1 MHCSSVVIADRQP
14 VVLQGL
20 AKVLG
25 AHSGFNV
32 VASCS
37 DAVSCIES
45 IRKLAP
51 DLALLGTSMPGPT
64 ALEILAIFKSESL
77 STKLVFFTG
86 SLEQYQLLTSAAPGA
101 HGVIL
106 KDVEPEILLQSLR
119 QIARSHWLPRRRS
132 EQAQT
137 SNIAPGEKVPAL
149 LTERERQI
157 MRLVSE
163 GLSNKAIGRRLKIA
177 DGTIKVHLHN
187 IYQKLE
193 INTYQNVG
201 TNNRTLLTALAISQ
215 NDRGAYLLQ
224 SSSQQTLP
232 LHNPAANSAPNPS
245 PSSESRAPGESDRP
259 AALLPS
265 TFKPSKS

>member
-1 MHCSSVVIADRQP
+1 
-14 VVLQGL
+14 
-20 AKVLG
+20 
-25 AHSGFNV
+25 
-32 VASCS
+32 
-37 DAVSCIES
+37 
-45 IRKLAP
+45 
-51 DLALLGTSMPGPT
+51 
-64 ALEILAIFKSESL
+64 
-77 STKLVFFTG
+77 
-86 SLEQYQLLTSAAPGA
+86 
-101 HGVIL
+101 
-106 KDVEPEILLQSLR
+106 
-119 QIARSHWLPRRRS
+119 
-132 EQAQT
+132 
-137 SNIAPGEKVPAL
+137 
-149 LTERERQI
+149 
-157 MRLVSE
+157 VSE

>member
-1 MHCSSVVIADRQP
+1 MLKCIFGRRTYGGTRADPQGLMYKNLGQALRIGMCGIRIVIADRQP

-25 AHSGFNV
+25 AHGGFNV
-32 VASCS
+32 VAYCS
-37 DAVSCIES
+37 DALSCIEA

-64 ALEILAIFKSESL
+64 ATEILAIVNSESL

-86 SLEQYQLLTSAAPGA
+86 SLEQHQLLTSTPPGA

-106 KDVEPEILLQSLR
+106 KDVAPEILLESLR
-119 QIARSHWLPRRRS
+119 QIARSHWLPRRS
-132 EQAQT
+132 SGQAQK
-137 SNIAPGEKVPAL
+137 SNIAAGEKAPAV

-193 INTYQNVG
+193 INSYQKLEM
-201 TNNRTLLTALAISQ
+201 NNRTLLAALAISQ
-215 NDRGAYLLQ
+215 NDRGGAP
-224 SSSQQTLP
+224 LP
-232 LHNPAANSAPNPS
+232 EQL
-245 PSSESRAPGESDRP
+245 
-259 AALLPS
+259 
-265 TFKPSKS
+265 